1 MVLLALKALVSM
13 IKGRERRE
21 GIGGYRPTCQH
32 NNTLTVTMLPCQV
45 KSTLPVTA
53 SKKYAM
59 MQEMGEDIS

>member
-21 GIGGYRPTCQH
+21 GIGGYRPTCQD
-32 NNTLTVTMLPCQV
+32 NKILPVTMHVCQV

-59 MQEMGEDIS
+59 MQEMDEGK